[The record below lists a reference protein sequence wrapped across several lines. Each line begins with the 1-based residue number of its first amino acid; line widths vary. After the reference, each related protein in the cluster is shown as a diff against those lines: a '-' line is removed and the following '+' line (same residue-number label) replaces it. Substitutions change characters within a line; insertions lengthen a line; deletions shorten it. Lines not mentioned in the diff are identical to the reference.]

1 MAINL
6 RSENAL
12 ARSDELIAIGNKN
25 GALALL
31 VDVICSR
38 WQPQQLSTTLDPI
51 MFRAI
56 ELAVQLR
63 KTRPLKDAIQQ
74 YKNLIYGTNSNASTA
89 AVQPLGLE
97 EMIKYFITSS
107 TSALT
112 SLLKA
117 AKTTSAATATA
128 ITSFSSTINQSN
140 LSNILHIYDDDQAAE
155 DGEKKSTK
163 EVHEIPELFRFIWES
178 YKNLLDMTR
187 HSLRLQNLYGSI
199 LNSAISFCFENER
212 KNELRRLSDLLR
224 HHLTIMV
231 KFPAQNGGI
240 CLEAGCPA
248 ALAANL
254 TTAVCLDSLR
264 LQLSLRFSMLSS
276 TTKLLLW
283 QESFK
288 LLEDIHGLF
297 LLARRTPPTDQL
309 VLYYENLAL
318 IFRRSE
324 DYLFLSATLI
334 KLFTLTLKGLN
345 PAGVVGVV
353 GAVGSAVVCSA
364 DSESP
369 TTTATSDKLKML
381 AQEITSSLLAIPLM
395 QAPPSPMRGDRLAQ
409 LLGLRDGPPSIYSL
423 IRELNNSTHGSKIL
437 ELSSSPMLPLLKE
450 DLSCLT
456 KKDLHS
462 MMKSLSTTTT
472 TTTTT
477 TTIQKNLIILYIKG
491 IPLFTPLKLQTIS
504 EEIGI
509 SSVTLIEEVLIEGSL
524 LGQIGWIVE
533 DEWTIHLT
541 KIPFSP
547 PPTLSIDDCTTTAA
561 ATVANASSFS
571 KFTTTTATTAM
582 LALLLKDEQKINLQ
596 RLLLIAKQKEIDQ
609 QQKIL
614 LERKELQSRKERLM
628 AEKEAQLKMAA
639 EGEKKR
645 ELERIHL
652 IRQKIREEE
661 EGRRMEMEKKKE
673 ILKKRRGELER
684 MIAVIKRHDY
694 HERALREVETP
705 LLRLSYEDQ
714 LVMDRKAHQERQTL
728 LREAFLARKA
738 KDCRIR
744 SDSVVLMADLLAYS
758 AQRKDIHLS
767 LNARQQEEHSAL
779 LKDAKEQMLKV
790 AVKAAQRRWQW
801 DRDDAKAAAAA
812 TAAALKDDSKPVGN
826 VVGNVVGNAANNG
839 PTKYLSPKQRRDAAA
854 AAASVSTSS
863 TTSTSSTSTTPPPPS
878 STNTRWRR

>member
-12 ARSDELIAIGNKN
+12 ARSEELIAIGNKN

-56 ELAVQLR
+56 ELAVELR

-89 AVQPLGLE
+89 AVQPLGLD
-97 EMIKYFITSS
+97 EMIKYFISCSS
-107 TSALT
+107 SALT

-117 AKTTSAATATA
+117 AKTSTATTSTATAT
-128 ITSFSSTINQSN
+128 TSFSTTINQSN
-140 LSNILHIYDDDQAAE
+140 LSNILHIYEDDQVAE

-163 EVHEIPELFRFIWES
+163 EVHEIPELFRFLWES

-318 IFRRSE
+318 VFRRSE

-334 KLFTLTLKGLN
+334 KLFTLTLKGL
-345 PAGVVGVV
+345 
-353 GAVGSAVVCSA
+353 A
-364 DSESP
+364 DSAGSNGSELP
-369 TTTATSDKLKML
+369 TTTTTTSSSEKLKML

-395 QAPPSPMRGDRLAQ
+395 QTPPSPVKGDRLAQ
-409 LLGLRDGPPSIYSL
+409 LLGLRDGPPSVFSL

-456 KKDLHS
+456 RKDLHS
-462 MMKSLSTTTT
+462 MMKSLSTTNTT
-472 TTTTT
+472 ISTSTS

-491 IPLFTPLKLQTIS
+491 IPLFSPLKLKTIS
-504 EEIGI
+504 EEIGT

-524 LGQIGWIVE
+524 LGQISWIVE

-541 KIPFSP
+541 KIPFAP
-547 PPTLSIDDCTTTAA
+547 PPTLSVDDCTTTAA
-561 ATVANASSFS
+561 AANDAASSSFS
-571 KFTTTTATTAM
+571 KFTSSTTTAM
-582 LALLLKDEQKINLQ
+582 LLPLLKDEQKINLQ
-596 RLLLIAKQKEIDQ
+596 RLLLIAKQKEMDQ
-609 QQKIL
+609 QQKVL

-639 EGEKKR
+639 EAEKKR
-645 ELERIHL
+645 ELERIQS

-661 EGRRMEMEKKKE
+661 EGRRLEIEKKKE
-673 ILKKRRGELER
+673 ILKKRRAELEK

-714 LVMDRKAHQERQTL
+714 LVMDRKAHQERQSL
-728 LREAFLARKA
+728 LKEAFLARKA

-744 SDSVVLMADLLAYS
+744 SDSAVLMTDLLAYS
-758 AQRKDIHLS
+758 VKRKELHLA

-779 LKDAKEQMLKV
+779 LEVAKEQMLEV

-812 TAAALKDDSKPVGN
+812 AAAVLKDDVVSKDAA
-826 VVGNVVGNAANNG
+826 VGNAASKG

-854 AAASVSTSS
+854 AAAAA
-863 TTSTSSTSTTPPPPS
+863 SSTSTTSTCTPPPQPPS